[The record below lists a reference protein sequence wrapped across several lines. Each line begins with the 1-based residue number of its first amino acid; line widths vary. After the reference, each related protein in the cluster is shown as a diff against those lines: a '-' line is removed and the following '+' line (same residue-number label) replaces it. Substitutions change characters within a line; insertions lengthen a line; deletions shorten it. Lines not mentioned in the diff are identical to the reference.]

1 MVDLIVRC
9 AIVIAALSPIW
20 RRLYIGHFW
29 VRGRATVIQVNH
41 EFASSDGG
49 IGWVPVPTIEF
60 YADGQ
65 RWEFPKSHFPPPGEG
80 PDSKYRVGDQF
91 DILYNPRKPGRWT
104 LDAWSYWIWA
114 ATLTGAYGIVFAPA
128 ISDAWSNWI
137 WGATLTGALGM
148 IFAPLI
154 SS

>member
-65 RWEFPKSHFPPPGEG
+65 RWEFPKSHVRMGG
-80 PDSKYRVGDQF
+80 PNSEYHVGDQF
-91 DILYNPRKPGRWT
+91 DILYNPRKPWRCTFDGWSRW
-104 LDAWSYWIWA
+104 IIA
-114 ATLTGAYGIVFAPA
+114 ATFTGAFGI
-128 ISDAWSNWI
+128 
-137 WGATLTGALGM
+137 LLALFGK
-148 IFAPLI
+148 
-154 SS
+154 